1 LTPPQEQQ
9 DINALASLLQSKGL
23 DAGDFIDV
31 INALANI
38 KKRDQERIEQQ
49 ESGTAEQEK
58 KIFKDKE
65 FIFDTRKDV
74 FIYKDGRT
82 KSGRYYIRIYDD
94 KTKKVFSQSLKTTNR
109 IEALASAE
117 NIYAENKDRM
127 RRGVKLIS
135 LTTKELITT
144 YLRLRFKERTNIP
157 HAGITIG
164 SYDNLI
170 KQLKY
175 WEEYITDNK
184 HGKTK
189 IEDIPPEIGLGF
201 ANWILAKPKDTY
213 ANDRYKGK
221 ERSRQS
227 INRTVAAVKKMYK
240 DIAIER
246 RYITQAESPIF
257 KYLKVQKDASPKRDV
272 LTEEEYTAIRRWIQ
286 YKWVN
291 EKDVNNEEK
300 IKRRLYSLF
309 FTIHHN
315 TGCRCKEILGIRWR
329 DINVISTDKP
339 EDKQIRRSINIDAE
353 NSKTGVGRKIVSPNA
368 VQFEQIKKIYKSIGV
383 ECGRDDYV
391 FQHTAKTK
399 RGKNIAWGQ
408 PLIDKRLK
416 AVCEGSAAAGEW
428 EPNGRRITN
437 YSARHYYA
445 TQAIMRK
452 VDIYDLALNMGT
464 SITYLQNTYIHTTA
478 LMKAD
483 DMTKGQGIYKLIE
496 EQATSKGRDYIL
508 TDENNIKV
516 GAAEYN
522 EEGGIKLHYQ
532 EYYNTLDRVTQKI
545 DDFAW
550 LDFMKM
556 DSRMNRKEV
565 EEYEN
570 TLIKK
575 WGSHVSNEEMEN
587 YEKEQAKHIKRI
599 KQY

>member
-9 DINALASLLQSKGL
+9 DINALASLLKSKGL

-49 ESGTAEQEK
+49 ESGTADQEK

-65 FIFDTRKDV
+65 FVFDTRKDV
-74 FIYKDGRT
+74 FIYRDGRT
-82 KSGRYYIRIYDD
+82 KSGRYYIRIYDE
-94 KTKKVFSQSLKTTNR
+94 KTRKVFSQSLKTTNR

-117 NIYAENKDRM
+117 NIYAENKDRI

-135 LTTKELITT
+135 LTTKELTSL
-144 YLRLRFKERTNIP
+144 YLNLRFKERTNIP

-175 WEEYITDNK
+175 WEEYIAENK
-184 HGKTK
+184 HSKTK
-189 IEDIPPEIGLGF
+189 IEDIPPELGLGF

-246 RYITQAESPIF
+246 RYITPAEAPIF

-272 LTEEEYTAIRRWIQ
+272 LTEEEYIAIRKWMQ

-291 EKDVNNEEK
+291 EKDIDSDEK

-309 FTIHHN
+309 FTVHHN
-315 TGCRCKEILGIRWR
+315 TGCRSKEILGIRWR
-329 DINVISTDKP
+329 DVNVIPTDKP
-339 EDKQIRRSINIDAE
+339 EDKKIRRSINIDAE
-353 NSKTGVGRKIVSPNA
+353 NSKTGISRKIVSPNA

-383 ECGRDDYV
+383 ECNRDDYV

-399 RGKNIAWGQ
+399 RGRNIAWGQ
-408 PLIDKRLK
+408 PLIEKRLK
-416 AVCEGSAAAGEW
+416 AVCEGSALDGAW
-428 EPNGRRITN
+428 EPNGRKITN

-445 TQAIMRK
+445 TQAIMRR

-464 SITYLQNTYIHTTA
+464 SIVYLQNTYIHTTT

-496 EQATSKGRDYIL
+496 DNAVSKGKDYII
-508 TDENNIKV
+508 TDESNLKV
-516 GAAEYN
+516 GAIEYN
-522 EEGGIKLHYQ
+522 DEGNIKIHYD
-532 EYYNTLDRVTQKI
+532 EYYRNLSKETQKI

-550 LDFMKM
+550 LEVMKM
-556 DSRMNRKEV
+556 DSKISKKEV
-565 EEYEN
+565 AEHEN
-570 TLIKK
+570 ALIRK
-575 WGSHVSNEEMEN
+575 WGSPVSNEEEEA
-587 YEKEQAKHIKRI
+587 YKQEQERD
-599 KQY
+599 

>member
-9 DINALASLLQSKGL
+9 DINALASLLELKGL
-23 DAGDFIDV
+23 SAGDFIDV

-38 KKRDQERIEQQ
+38 KKRDQEKIDREQS
-49 ESGTAEQEK
+49 EPEEAGK

-65 FIFDTRKDV
+65 FVFDTRQDV
-74 FIYKDGRT
+74 FIYRDGRT

-135 LTTKELITT
+135 LTTKDLIRT
-144 YLRLRFKERTNIP
+144 YLRLRFEERTTIP

-175 WEEYITDNK
+175 WEEYIAENK
-184 HGKTK
+184 HSKTK
-189 IEDIPPEIGLGF
+189 IEDIPPDLGLGF
-201 ANWILAKPKDTY
+201 ANWILGKPKDTY
-213 ANDRYKGK
+213 INDRYKNK
-221 ERSRQS
+221 QRSRQS

-240 DIAIER
+240 DIAVER
-246 RYITQAESPIF
+246 RFITQAEAPIF

-272 LTEEEYTAIRRWIQ
+272 LTEEEYNSIRKWMH

-291 EKDVNNEEK
+291 DNNINHDEK
-300 IKRRLYSLF
+300 IKRRLYNLF
-309 FTIHHN
+309 FTVHHD
-315 TGCRCKEILGIRWR
+315 TGCRTKEILGIRWR
-329 DINVISTDKP
+329 DINIIPTDKP
-339 EDKQIRRSINIDAE
+339 EDKKIRRSINIDAE

-368 VQFEQIKKIYKSIGV
+368 SQFEQIKKIYKSIGV
-383 ECGRDDYV
+383 ECSRDDYI

-408 PLIDKRLK
+408 PLIEKRLK
-416 AVCEGSAAAGEW
+416 AVCDGSASAGEW
-428 EPNGRRITN
+428 EPNGRKITN

-483 DMTKGQGIYKLIE
+483 DMTKGQGAYKLIE
-496 EQATSKGRDYIL
+496 EKATSKGRTYTL
-508 TDENNIKV
+508 TDGNNVKV
-516 GAAEYN
+516 GAVEYN
-522 EEGGIKLHYQ
+522 EAGGIKLHYQ
-532 EYYNTLDRVTQKI
+532 EYYNTLSKETQKI
-545 DDFAW
+545 DDYGW
-550 LDFMKM
+550 LEVLK
-556 DSRMNRKEV
+556 SHPSSTAKEV
-565 EEYEN
+565 EDLRQE
-570 TLIKK
+570 LLKK
-575 WGSHVSNEEMEN
+575 WGSPISNEEIQA
-587 YEKEQAKHIKRI
+587 YEKEQRGKEET
-599 KQY
+599 